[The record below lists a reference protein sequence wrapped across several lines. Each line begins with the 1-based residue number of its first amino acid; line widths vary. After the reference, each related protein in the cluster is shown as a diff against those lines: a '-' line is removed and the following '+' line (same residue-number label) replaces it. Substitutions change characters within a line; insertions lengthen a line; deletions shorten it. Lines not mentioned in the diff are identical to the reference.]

1 MIYQSDALSV
11 KRLDGDIAELNF
23 DRQGESVNKFD
34 QQTVTNL
41 TEALDA
47 LEAEA
52 GIRGLLVTSGKPV
65 FIVGA
70 DITEFTS
77 LFGAGKDEIKP
88 FTGLNNANF
97 NRLQNLPYPSCAV
110 INGAAMGGGLEI
122 CLACD
127 FRVMSTAAVI
137 GLPETKL
144 GILPGWGG
152 TVRLPRILGV
162 DEAVMWIATGAD
174 KRADDALKAGAV
186 DAVAGPEQ
194 LREVALATLQGGV
207 DGKLDYENRRNGQE
221 QPPAPERHRGHDGV
235 LHHQVHGGRAGRQ
248 ELPGAR
254 QGRRCHRE
262 SPRHGPGRCA

>member
-1 MIYQSDALSV
+1 MIYQSDSLSV
-11 KRLDGDIAELNF
+11 QRLEGGIAELNF

-34 QQTVTNL
+34 QQTVASL
-41 TEALDA
+41 KAALDA

-52 GIRGLLVTSGKPV
+52 GITGLLVTSGKPV

-77 LFGAGKDEIKP
+77 LFGASKEDIKP
-88 FTGLNNANF
+88 FTSANNANF
-97 NRLQNLPYPSCAV
+97 NRLQNLPYPSCVA

-127 FRVMSTAAVI
+127 FRVMSSAASI

-152 TVRLPRILGV
+152 TVRLPRIIGV
-162 DEAVMWIATGAD
+162 DEAVMWMATGAD

-186 DAVAGPEQ
+186 DAVAAPEQ
-194 LREVALATLQGGV
+194 LRAVALATLQGGV
-207 DGKLDYENRRNGQE
+207 AGKLD
-221 QPPAPERHRGHDGV
+221 
-235 LHHQVHGGRAGRQ
+235 
-248 ELPGAR
+248 
-254 QGRRCHRE
+254 
-262 SPRHGPGRCA
+262 